1 MRVIVTLLLLVGLAS
16 CGGQRREARATFNDG
31 TAALAKGELE
41 QAEKLLV
48 DARDKAG
55 MDPDLQFRSAYNLGL
70 VYAAQSEKAKSGEEP
85 DLEKALSLAQTAA
98 MWFGDASR
106 QHENDK
112 DTTTNLAI
120 VRARIQAISD
130 ELRKGEGSLEA
141 RLDAVIGEQRGV
153 LDGAREAWVAIKET
167 GGSDPL
173 AQQGALANL
182 ADRERGIVAEAGTL
196 TDLAADEIDAIGKKP
211 EDQRSQEEKSRVVQ
225 LKNVDLLLLDARSRI
240 SEARRKLQDLA
251 AEDGVARAEAALIAL
266 KRAREQL
273 LDPITRL
280 RGLAQDELG
289 LLQETVYVS
298 GGGGTLLDAKTSE
311 PVPPEHV
318 PGWMAP
324 DKLAERQNGLRDRLE
339 EVRAGLQAFV
349 DSPQAA
355 IDPRAGVVDPEAG
368 KRVKQIERI
377 KVALPSV
384 TEASAAMARAR
395 DALAGKKLPTAI
407 EEERA
412 VLVALSAAIEQFA
425 NLKQTIE
432 LAHNDQ
438 KQLVSLLG
446 EEGAKLATADRAKET
461 RDALAR
467 NVARMPR
474 LKELLTEEV
483 EALAQKKQQ
492 LDQPPQQQPGAPAQP
507 PPDPKQVE
515 AAKQE
520 IAQQEQMMAQA
531 ETLRAQAETA
541 LGALDKAI
549 SANKDPLTPAKDG
562 AQKIE
567 ELRKLFFSVIEHLQ
581 QLVIDQG
588 ETRDQSSVVNGED
601 QFAREAKLPGLVGRQ
616 DGHGEM
622 AKAIAEALAAQAD
635 EAGKQ
640 QGQPPQPG
648 APDAK
653 ALAGAA
659 NEVRL
664 ANGEMT
670 EASRTLV
677 KARDTKTS
685 SERLDPALDSQAKAI
700 EHLKTALQLLQP
712 PPKGGKDKKQQQQ
725 QDQSDADKQQQQQ
738 QQQQSGGASQRARDE
753 DAKRQRDKRRPGSDP
768 ADKDW

>member
-1 MRVIVTLLLLVGLAS
+1 MIRLFISVLLLVGLAS
-16 CGGQRREARATFNDG
+16 CGGERREARATFNNG
-31 TAALAKGELE
+31 VSALAKGELE
-41 QAEKLLV
+41 QAEKLLLE
-48 DARDKAG
+48 ARDKAG
-55 MDPDLQFRSAYNLGL
+55 MDPDLQFRAAYNLGL
-70 VYAAQSEKAKSGEEP
+70 VYAAQSEKAKGGEEP

-98 MWFGDASR
+98 MWFGDASH
-106 QHENDK
+106 QHEDDK

-141 RLDAVIGEQRGV
+141 RLDALIGEQRAV
-153 LDGAREAWVAIKET
+153 LDDARDAWAAIKET

-173 AQQGALANL
+173 AQQAAMANL

-196 TDLAADEIDAIGKKP
+196 TDLAADEIDAIGKKA

-225 LKNVDLLLLDARSRI
+225 LKNVDLLLLDARGRI

-280 RGLAQDELG
+280 RGLAQDELA
-289 LLQETVYVS
+289 LLQETAYA
-298 GGGGTLLDAKTSE
+298 GGSTGALLDAKHE
-311 PVPPEHV
+311 PKAPDQL

-324 DKLAERQNGLRDRLE
+324 DKLAERQSGLRDRLE
-339 EVRAGLQAFV
+339 EVRAGLQAFIE
-349 DSPQAA
+349 SPQAA

-368 KRVKQIERI
+368 KQVKLIERI

-384 TEASAAMARAR
+384 ADASAAMERARA
-395 DALAGKKLPTAI
+395 ALGEKKLTAGI

-412 VLVALSAAIEQFA
+412 VLVALSKAIEQFA

-438 KQLVSLLG
+438 QALIKLLG
-446 EEGAKLATADRAKET
+446 EEGAQLPTADRAKET

-474 LKELLTEEV
+474 LKELLAEEV
-483 EALAQKKQQ
+483 TALAQKKQQ
-492 LDQPPQQQPGAPAQP
+492 LDQPPPTQPGAPAQP
-507 PPDPKQVE
+507 PPDPKQIE

-520 IAQQEQMMAQA
+520 LAQQEQMLAQA
-531 ETLRAQAETA
+531 EVLRGQAETA
-541 LGALDKAI
+541 LAALEKAI
-549 SANKDPLTPAKDG
+549 AANQDPLTPAKDG
-562 AQKIE
+562 GTKIV

-588 ETRDQSSVVNGED
+588 ETRDQSSVLNNED

-635 EAGKQ
+635 AAGKQ

-664 ANGEMT
+664 AHGEMLD
-670 EASRTLV
+670 ASGTLT

-700 EHLKTALQLLQP
+700 EHLKAALALLQP
-712 PPKGGKDKKQQQQ
+712 PQNGKDKKQQQQ
-725 QDQSDADKQQQQQ
+725 QDQSDADQQQQQ
-738 QQQQSGGASQRARDE
+738 KPQQQSGGAGQRARDE
-753 DAKRQRDKRRPGSDP
+753 DAKRQREKRRPGSDP
-768 ADKDW
+768 AEKDW